1 LCSKSFNSNSSGVY
15 SIETTNHLFNT
26 KIILYYLNA
35 LDKSK
40 RQQTSWCQDCDKVF
54 DNNIDAE
61 IHKENSNHK
70 IKIVEFW
77 TISR

>member
-1 LCSKSFNSNSSGVY
+1 
-15 SIETTNHLFNT
+15 
-26 KIILYYLNA
+26 LNA

-40 RQQTSWCQDCDKVF
+40 RQQTSWCQGCDKVF
-54 DNNIDAE
+54 DNKIDAE

-70 IKIVEFW
+70 IKNVEFW